1 MRSKP
6 PVGIL
11 AESPDDFMISGREAV
26 KGVVEKHIHGVEHN
40 QHRLRRKL
48 RKHSLQALHLH
59 REAEWLRK
67 RGEV

>member
-6 PVGIL
+6 PMGIR

-26 KGVVEKHIHGVEHN
+26 QRVVEQDIHGVEHN

-59 REAEWLRK
+59 RDEELL
-67 RGEV
+67 